1 VLPDGIAIA
10 LLGAIESLLSA
21 VVADGMTG
29 RRHRSN
35 CELSAQG
42 VANIV
47 SILFGG
53 ICVTGTVARTATN
66 VRAGA
71 RGPVS
76 GIFHCAYLL
85 IFLLIGAPLAGY
97 IPLAALGAVLVVV
110 AWNMSEKEEFWSLLR
125 SSRGDAVVLLATFLL
140 TIFVDLI
147 TGIAVGV
154 ALGALLFLHRMAE
167 SVEIAGRQSPL
178 EDVADDSDSPRYDA
192 RQATNRDVMVYQI
205 SGAFFFGAIARVL
218 SVLERVGAPP
228 RLLVL
233 DFKDVPLID
242 TTAARS
248 LVTFVNK
255 VSGVW
260 GRASFLLRPG
270 QPCAG
275 LSTGPD

>member
-1 VLPDGIAIA
+1 
-10 LLGAIESLLSA
+10 
-21 VVADGMTG
+21 
-29 RRHRSN
+29 
-35 CELSAQG
+35 
-42 VANIV
+42 
-47 SILFGG
+47 
-53 ICVTGTVARTATN
+53 VARTATN

-85 IFLLIGAPLAGY
+85 IFLLIGA
-97 IPLAALGAVLVVV
+97 
-110 AWNMSEKEEFWSLLR
+110 KEEFWSLLR

-140 TIFVDLI
+140 TIFVVLI

-154 ALGALLFLHRMAE
+154 VLVALLFLHRMAE
-167 SVEIAGRQSPL
+167 SVEIAGGQSPL
-178 EDVADDSDSPRYDA
+178 EDVADDNDSPRYDA
-192 RQATNRDVMVYQI
+192 QQATNRDVMIYQI
-205 SGAFFFGAIARVL
+205 SGAFFFGATARVL
-218 SVLERVGAPP
+218 GVLERVGAPP
-228 RLLVL
+228 QLLVL

-255 VSGVW
+255 VGVW